1 MRAIGR
7 EQDVFLLGQI
17 KKTTLI
23 SEIADVLRKSIVSGA
38 IPPDTRLTEQEYSS
52 QLSVSRGSLREALR
66 ILESEGL
73 IVDIPRR
80 GFYVVNLSPKDIE
93 EVYSLRLNLELEALK
108 RAFKLITPDQ
118 FHSLET
124 IYSKM
129 SEAAQRGDLDL
140 VVDLDVDFHREI
152 WKIADH
158 KLLLQT
164 LEGLI
169 LKISM
174 YLSFQTHLYE
184 DLYAGI
190 SDHKLLLTAIHER
203 KEKAASSILKK
214 HINDAVKVL
223 LDYATSTH

>member
-1 MRAIGR
+1 M
-7 EQDVFLLGQI
+7 LGQI

-23 SEIADVLRKSIVSGA
+23 NEIADVLRRSIVTGVIA
-38 IPPDTRLTEQEYSS
+38 PDTRLTEQEFSN

-80 GFYVVNLSPKDIE
+80 GFYVVNLSTKDIE
-93 EVYSLRLNLELEALK
+93 EVYSLRLILELEALK
-108 RAFKLITPDQ
+108 RALGLIKAKQIDE
-118 FHSLET
+118 LEAIFT
-124 IYSKM
+124 EM
-129 SEAAQRGDLDL
+129 SEAAQRGDLDQ
-140 VVDLDVDFHREI
+140 VVDLDVEFHRAI

-164 LEGLI
+164 LEGFI

-190 SDHKLLLTAIHER
+190 SDHKLLLAAIRAHNE
-203 KEKAASSILKK
+203 KEASEILKK
-214 HINDAVKVL
+214 HINDAIKVL
-223 LDYATSTH
+223 LEFATSK

>member
-1 MRAIGR
+1 
-7 EQDVFLLGQI
+7 
-17 KKTTLI
+17 
-23 SEIADVLRKSIVSGA
+23 
-38 IPPDTRLTEQEYSS
+38 
-52 QLSVSRGSLREALR
+52 
-66 ILESEGL
+66 
-73 IVDIPRR
+73 
-80 GFYVVNLSPKDIE
+80 
-93 EVYSLRLNLELEALK
+93 
-108 RAFKLITPDQ
+108 
-118 FHSLET
+118 
-124 IYSKM
+124 M